1 MRPEA
6 LVHWVFRP
14 ASGRMTGT
22 AEASITVAKLMT
34 MKDAIARFVRD
45 GDLVVMEGFTH
56 LIPFAAGH
64 EIIRQRK
71 RDLTLARLTPDLIYD
86 QLLFAGCAR
95 KMIFSWAGNP
105 GVGPLHAFR
114 RAVEQGKP
122 QPLEIEEY
130 THFGMV
136 LRFMAGASSLPFLPT
151 RNYPGTD
158 LTTANPRF
166 KKVRSPY
173 SDEELWCVPALNPD
187 VTIVHAQRADA
198 DGNTQVWG
206 LYGVQ
211 KEAAFASR
219 RVIVTVE
226 EVVDPSVI
234 RSDPNRT
241 LIPGTIVSAVV
252 HEPFGAHP
260 SFVQGAYDRDNDFY
274 LKWDAV
280 SRDEASFQAY
290 LDEWVHGLPDRAAYI
305 KKMGARCGEL
315 KADRQMC
322 EPVNYGF

>member
-1 MRPEA
+1 MSK
-6 LVHWVFRP
+6 V
-14 ASGRMTGT
+14 
-22 AEASITVAKLMT
+22 MT
-34 MKDAIARFVRD
+34 MKDAIGRFVRD

-64 EIIRQRK
+64 EIIRQGR
-71 RDLTLARLTPDLIYD
+71 RDLTIARLTPDLIYD
-86 QLLFAGCAR
+86 QMIAAGCVR

-114 RAVEQGKP
+114 RAVEQGRP
-122 QPLEIEEY
+122 RPLELEEY

-136 LRFMAGASSLPFLPT
+136 LRFMAGASNLPFLPT

-158 LTTANPRF
+158 LLRFNPDIR
-166 KKVRSPY
+166 KVRSPY
-173 SDEELWCVPALNPD
+173 SEEELYCVPALLPD

-198 DGNTQVWG
+198 DGDTQVWG

-226 EVVDPSVI
+226 EIVEPAVI

-241 LIPGTIVSAVV
+241 LLPGAIVSAVV
-252 HEPFGAHP
+252 HAPFGAHP

-274 LKWDAV
+274 VKWDAI
-280 SRDEASFQAY
+280 SREEAGLQGY
-290 LDEWVHGLPDRAAYI
+290 LDEWVYGLPDRAAYVR
-305 KKMGARCGEL
+305 KLGARQAEL
-315 KADRQMC
+315 QADRQMC
-322 EPVNYGF
+322 APVNYGF

>member
-1 MRPEA
+1 MSKV
-6 LVHWVFRP
+6 L
-14 ASGRMTGT
+14 
-22 AEASITVAKLMT
+22 T
-34 MKDAIARFVRD
+34 MKDAIARFVSD
-45 GDLVVMEGFTH
+45 GDLVVLEGFTH

-71 RDLTLARLTPDLIYD
+71 RDLTIARLTPDLIYD
-86 QLLFAGCAR
+86 QLIAAGCAR

-114 RAVEQGKP
+114 RAVEKGVP
-122 QPLEIEEY
+122 RPLEIEEY

-136 LRFMAGASSLPFLPT
+136 LRFMAGASNLPFLPT

-158 LTTANPRF
+158 LTAVNPLFRQI
-166 KKVRSPY
+166 RSPY
-173 SDEELWCVPALNPD
+173 SDETLWCVPAIRPD

-226 EVVDPSVI
+226 EIVPSTVI

-241 LIPGTIVSAVV
+241 IIPGTIVSAVV

-274 LKWDAV
+274 VEWDRI
-280 SRDEASFQAY
+280 SKDEAGLKGY
-290 LDEWVHGLPDRAAYI
+290 LDEWVYGLPDRAAYI
-305 KKMGARCGEL
+305 GKIGARRGALE
-315 KADRQMC
+315 ADRQMC

>member
-1 MRPEA
+1 MSKV
-6 LVHWVFRP
+6 L
-14 ASGRMTGT
+14 
-22 AEASITVAKLMT
+22 T
-34 MKDAIARFVRD
+34 MKEAIARFVRD

-64 EIIRQRK
+64 EIIRQRRK
-71 RDLTLARLTPDLIYD
+71 NLTLARLTPDLIYD
-86 QLLFAGCAR
+86 QLIAAGCAR

-136 LRFMAGASSLPFLPT
+136 LRFMAGASNLPFLPT

-158 LTTANPRF
+158 LTRYNPGL
-166 KKVRSPY
+166 KTIRSPY
-173 SDEELWCVPALNPD
+173 GDEELWCVPGLRPD

-211 KEAAFASR
+211 KEAAFASA

-226 EVVDPSVI
+226 EIVDSKVI

-241 LIPGTIVSAVV
+241 IIPGAIVSAVV

-260 SFVQGAYDRDNDFY
+260 SFVQGGYDRDNDFY
-274 LKWDAV
+274 VAWDGI
-280 SRDEASFQAY
+280 SREEAGLRAY
-290 LDEWVHGLPDRAAYI
+290 LDEWVYALPDRATYI
-305 KKMGARCGEL
+305 KKLGARREEL
-315 KADRQMC
+315 RADRQMC